1 MKKVGIIGTGLIGT
15 SLGLAMKQAGM
26 KNVQIVGTDIEKLN
40 ANRAEKMGAIDHV
53 SRRLAGAAE
62 DAQVVFIATPVS
74 AIKEV
79 LEIIGPS
86 LQDGCVVTD
95 TAPTKRMVLEW
106 ADQYLPRT
114 VSFVGGH
121 PMVSRD
127 TSGPKDADGSIFRDH
142 PYCIIPG
149 ECARQDGVRLLT
161 DLVTAMGAKPYFMDV
176 AEHDSFVSGV
186 SHLPVLLAVA
196 LLGCTSKSSSWSD
209 IARVASAQFRDLTGL
224 AAGNA
229 VTGSDISFGNNQDI
243 VYWIDSFIHELYE
256 IRRILVEQEEGREQ
270 ALEKVFD
277 QAAEARARWV
287 AGLVKPLS
295 ESDYQG
301 PKIPSAMEGM
311 TDLFLGDSKVRRRV
325 LGWSGRSDEDKDSGK
340 RK

>member
-1 MKKVGIIGTGLIGT
+1 
-15 SLGLAMKQAGM
+15 
-26 KNVQIVGTDIEKLN
+26 
-40 ANRAEKMGAIDHV
+40 
-53 SRRLAGAAE
+53 
-62 DAQVVFIATPVS
+62 
-74 AIKEV
+74 
-79 LEIIGPS
+79 
-86 LQDGCVVTD
+86 
-95 TAPTKRMVLEW
+95 
-106 ADQYLPRT
+106 
-114 VSFVGGH
+114 
-121 PMVSRD
+121 MVSRD

-149 ECARQDGVRLLT
+149 ERARQDGVRLLT

-256 IRRILVEQEEGREQ
+256 IRRILVSDEDGRLE
-270 ALEKVFD
+270 ALENVFA
-277 QAAEARARWV
+277 QAIEARNRWL
-287 AGLVKPLS
+287 AGAVTPASRQIVDS
-295 ESDYQG
+295 ELLASTKQ
-301 PKIPSAMEGM
+301 SW
-311 TDLFLGDSKVRRRV
+311 TDLFVGSSQARQRLFGSRGIRAKNP
-325 LGWSGRSDEDKDSGK
+325 KDPK
-340 RK
+340 